1 MSNTTSL
8 LRILIFDDTERANI
22 LVQALEASE
31 YTVAA
36 HTSSVGDLL
45 PQAETMK
52 TDVILKGKCKLL
64 DRFVA

>member
-8 LRILIFDDTERANI
+8 SRILIFDDDTERANM

-36 HTSSVGDLL
+36 HTASVGDLL
-45 PQAETMK
+45 PQAEIDK
-52 TDVILKGKCKLL
+52 T
-64 DRFVA
+64 